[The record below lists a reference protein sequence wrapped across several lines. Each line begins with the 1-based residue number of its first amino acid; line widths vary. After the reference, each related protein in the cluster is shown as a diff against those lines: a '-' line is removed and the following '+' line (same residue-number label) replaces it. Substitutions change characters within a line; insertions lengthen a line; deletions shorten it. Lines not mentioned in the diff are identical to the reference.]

1 MNLVAVVMGLSIAG
15 GLASLF
21 RFNRRWG
28 WIVTAA
34 LLVPALAIVL
44 FMFG

>member
-21 RFNRRWG
+21 RANRKWG
-28 WIVTAA
+28 WIVTTT
-34 LLVPALAIVL
+34 LLVLTLAIIL
-44 FMFG
+44 FMWS